1 LRGYEL
7 CLIFHP
13 EVNDEKIDT
22 TLTSVREAIENLKG
36 SILKIEKWG
45 KKNLKYPIKKN
56 PKGYYCFVSFVGLKS
71 ILTEIDRLFRYNESV
86 LRYNNVCLEKKIF
99 EELKQAHQQK
109 PESAPQP
116 ESDVKEQETK
126 KTEEQQETVENAGTE
141 E

>member
-1 LRGYEL
+1 MRGYEL